1 MKESVRKIKVVAAAI
16 FSPSGDQLFVAR
28 RLKGTHQGGLWEF
41 PGGKVEADEVPKQA
55 LYRELKEELNIS
67 VTSCSPLIKLS
78 HDYGDK
84 VVELD
89 VYRVDTFE
97 GHEHGA
103 EGQETQWIKLK
114 DINQLKFPEAN
125 KPIIDLLLKEA
136 FG

>member
-78 HDYGDK
+78 HDYG
-84 VVELD
+84 
-89 VYRVDTFE
+89 VDTFE

-136 FG
+136 FV